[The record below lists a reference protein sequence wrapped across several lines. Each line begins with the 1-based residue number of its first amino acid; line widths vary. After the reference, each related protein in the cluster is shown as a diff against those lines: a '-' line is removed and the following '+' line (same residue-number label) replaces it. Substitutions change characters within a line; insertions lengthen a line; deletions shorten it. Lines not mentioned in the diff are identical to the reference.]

1 MLAYLLALFCL
12 TLLHSDTDKLTV
24 IMSLLC
30 LVSRQKSHVRENAF
44 TQSYIIAAAVLS
56 FPVSEFQEEVCGY
69 RREPTSCI
77 FFFKGR
83 PTKSLGHV
91 YWLVTLLQAFRKILG
106 KLWLFSGD
114 KWSDCRPQTCSAE
127 TSTYTF
133 RHQVPSTVIPSS
145 ICGQCPPMTPC
156 MLILKA
162 DFWTWELKIPILF
175 FPKFIKL

>member
-69 RREPTSCI
+69 RCEPTSCMI
-77 FFFKGR
+77 FFF
-83 PTKSLGHV
+83 
-91 YWLVTLLQAFRKILG
+91 
-106 KLWLFSGD
+106 
-114 KWSDCRPQTCSAE
+114 
-127 TSTYTF
+127 
-133 RHQVPSTVIPSS
+133 
-145 ICGQCPPMTPC
+145 
-156 MLILKA
+156 
-162 DFWTWELKIPILF
+162 
-175 FPKFIKL
+175 